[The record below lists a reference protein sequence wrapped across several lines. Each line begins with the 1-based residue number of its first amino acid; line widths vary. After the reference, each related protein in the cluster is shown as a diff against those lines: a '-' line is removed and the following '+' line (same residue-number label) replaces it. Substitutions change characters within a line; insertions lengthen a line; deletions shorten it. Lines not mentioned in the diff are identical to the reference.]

1 MGCTRNAPGG
11 LAGLDGGSGWE
22 SLARAPRVVSSGQQR
37 ALLHPAQREPQTRA
51 RPTRPC
57 AVRAPRG
64 ELGVWH
70 RNAPLALETESVP
83 PRAPVS
89 VTKLLGSPGG
99 ARPQNWTARPQ
110 RRAQGTQEESEDG
123 STGSP
128 ALGLARSVALT
139 VFLADASIGLFP
151 FRHPLHL
158 STMAAMLAQLRESG
172 LLLRDG
178 HAGRGE
184 TA

>member
-128 ALGLARSVALT
+128 RWVWHARSHLRSSWRMRALVSSHFVT
-139 VFLADASIGLFP
+139 HCTSAP
-151 FRHPLHL
+151 WR
-158 STMAAMLAQLRESG
+158 RC
-172 LLLRDG
+172 
-178 HAGRGE
+178 
-184 TA
+184 